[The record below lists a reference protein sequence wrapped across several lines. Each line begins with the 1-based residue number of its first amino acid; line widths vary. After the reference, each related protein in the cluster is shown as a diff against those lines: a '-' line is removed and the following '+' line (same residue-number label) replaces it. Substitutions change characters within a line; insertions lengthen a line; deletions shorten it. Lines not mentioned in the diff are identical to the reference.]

1 MGTNI
6 IIKETEVRHYKL
18 EIISNKNVQTECGIV
33 GHYEHFSVDT
43 AVRVLGALVH
53 GVIFASGLDPELGLL
68 RSGGYIGGDFD
79 LRMGCFGPAHLLTNV
94 QSEG

>member
-1 MGTNI
+1 M
-6 IIKETEVRHYKL
+6 
-18 EIISNKNVQTECGIV
+18 
-33 GHYEHFSVDT
+33 
-43 AVRVLGALVH
+43 LGALVY

-68 RSGGYIGGDFD
+68 RSDGYIGGDFD